1 VGWPGVA
8 AHCPRWEP
16 RYRQSRFTTRIRIDP
31 LTTKI
36 ASIAQNNSIL
46 P

>member
-1 VGWPGVA
+1 MGRRGVVTPG
-8 AHCPRWEP
+8 P
-16 RYRQSRFTTRIRIDP
+16 RYRQSRFTTRIRIEP
-31 LTTKI
+31 LTANT